1 VWVAIEEEEADG
13 AGANEDEI
21 IEIEELR
28 VEVNDITSLGVIIL
42 EFNQDITLPQ
52 EFIDVMKEN

>member
-1 VWVAIEEEEADG
+1 MIEEEEADG
-13 AGANEDEI
+13 IGADEDEI